1 MSHLKHTIQQPS
13 KAHVAVTIFLH
24 GRIKN
29 EDIKE
34 LLIIIQMVSK

>member
-13 KAHVAVTIFLH
+13 KADVAVTIFLH